1 MILSLNL
8 SEAQNISNRF
18 YDSNAAHLII
28 TFIVSDE
35 IMPPET
41 VSHTM
46 VLRRK
51 IIVGF
56 WGKFWAK
63 FQTEAEKS
71 RKVNFI
77 LDKQENWE
85 ISTVSMG
92 DFWIS
97 QRG

>member
-1 MILSLNL
+1 MTLSLNL

-18 YDSNAAHLII
+18 CDSNAAHLII

-63 FQTEAEKS
+63 FHTEAEKS
-71 RKVNFI
+71 CKVNFI
-77 LDKQENWE
+77 LDKQENWK
-85 ISTVSMG
+85 I
-92 DFWIS
+92 
-97 QRG
+97 

>member
-1 MILSLNL
+1 
-8 SEAQNISNRF
+8 
-18 YDSNAAHLII
+18 
-28 TFIVSDE
+28 
-35 IMPPET
+35 
-41 VSHTM
+41 M

-71 RKVNFI
+71 KKVNFI

-85 ISTVSMG
+85 ISTVLMG
-92 DFWIS
+92 DFWIR

>member
-1 MILSLNL
+1 MTLS
-8 SEAQNISNRF
+8 F
-18 YDSNAAHLII
+18 CDSNAAHLII

-56 WGKFWAK
+56 WG
-63 FQTEAEKS
+63 
-71 RKVNFI
+71 NF
-77 LDKQENWE
+77 L
-85 ISTVSMG
+85 G
-92 DFWIS
+92 
-97 QRG
+97 